1 MSCRRWDSKTNTVP
15 GRSPMLQRILLGTA
29 IAAVLATP
37 LAAEPIVFKLNSPAP
52 PMSYVHRE
60 VLTPWAEAVSN
71 DSDGTL
77 KIQTFY
83 GGTLGS
89 FANTYDR
96 VVDEVVDIGFILTA
110 FAAGKFR
117 RQEVAAL
124 PFEAETAVLAS
135 NALWKLYDKKV
146 TAVEFD
152 AVRPL
157 GLWTF
162 PN

>member
-1 MSCRRWDSKTNTVP
+1 
-15 GRSPMLQRILLGTA
+15 MLERILLGAAVA
-29 IAAVLATP
+29 IAAAVP
-37 LAAEPIVFKLNSPAP
+37 VAAEPVTLKLNSPAP
-52 PMSYVHRE
+52 PMSYVNRE
-60 VLTPWAEAVSN
+60 VLTPWAEAVTA
-71 DSDGTL
+71 DSAGTL

-124 PFEAETAVLAS
+124 PSVSPRSIESMVSAA
-135 NALWKLYDKKV
+135 
-146 TAVEFD
+146 
-152 AVRPL
+152 P
-157 GLWTF
+157 G
-162 PN
+162 

>member
-1 MSCRRWDSKTNTVP
+1 MMRRSWRVP
-15 GRSPMLQRILLGTA
+15 APSWVPPGPT
-29 IAAVLATP
+29 
-37 LAAEPIVFKLNSPAP
+37 AAEPITLKLNSPAP

-60 VLTPWAEAVSN
+60 VLTPWAEAVTA
-71 DSDGTL
+71 DSGGTL

-117 RQEVAAL
+117 
-124 PFEAETAVLAS
+124 
-135 NALWKLYDKKV
+135 
-146 TAVEFD
+146 
-152 AVRPL
+152 
-157 GLWTF
+157 
-162 PN
+162 